1 MRKPSTPK
9 MPSSNPIAPKNSKRG
24 GLRLRRPGV
33 GSFGPKGLKSPC
45 RNFSEFWNHFN
56 WISKFRYM
64 NRNFEIALGN
74 VFAKS
79 EVSSWNDFVEASIQN
94 SSKKTEIRNKEMR
107 TPQLSLKQTDRI
119 IYLAW
124 QDRITFEEIKKETG
138 LSEAEVIKVMRK
150 SLKPSSFRL
159 WRKRVSGRTTKH
171 QKLNLEKRKYGPSED
186 REWINET
193 SLVLDFG
200 RDRDPDW
207 LDLKL

>member
-1 MRKPSTPK
+1 MR
-9 MPSSNPIAPKNSKRG
+9 APQ
-24 GLRLRRPGV
+24 
-33 GSFGPKGLKSPC
+33 
-45 RNFSEFWNHFN
+45 
-56 WISKFRYM
+56 IS
-64 NRNFEIALGN
+64 I
-74 VFAKS
+74 
-79 EVSSWNDFVEASIQN
+79 
-94 SSKKTEIRNKEMR
+94 
-107 TPQLSLKQTDRI
+107 KQTDRI

-138 LSEAEVIKVMRK
+138 LSEPEVIKVMRK

-171 QKLNLEKRKYGPSED
+171 QKLNWERRKYGPSGD